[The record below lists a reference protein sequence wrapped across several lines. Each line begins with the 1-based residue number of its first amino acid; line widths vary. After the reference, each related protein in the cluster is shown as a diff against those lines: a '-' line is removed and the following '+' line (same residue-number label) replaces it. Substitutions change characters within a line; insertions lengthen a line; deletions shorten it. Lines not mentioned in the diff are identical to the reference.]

1 MSAAVQEKNDHE
13 QGTPLGAGLFEPQ
26 EFLLKEEVI
35 LDICES
41 MIDITA
47 TLFNVSSKEMRQP
60 GRTSLP
66 VARVRQVAMY
76 VTHVGLGVKMGDVGR
91 GFGRDR
97 TTVQHAC
104 QVVEDLRDDAE
115 FDRIVA
121 ATERIAAITLRNRT
135 GN

>member
-1 MSAAVQEKNDHE
+1 MSAAVNQHKDDEE
-13 QGTPLGAGLFEPQ
+13 PETLLAALVEPQ
-26 EFLLKEEVI
+26 ELLQREETI

-60 GRTSLP
+60 GRTAQPAS
-66 VARVRQVAMY
+66 RVRQVAMY
-76 VTHVGLGVKMGDVGR
+76 VTHVGLGMTMANVGR

-97 TTVQHAC
+97 STVQHAC
-104 QVVEDLRDDAE
+104 QVVEDMRDDAE

-121 ATERIAAITLRNRT
+121 TTERIAAITLRNRL
-135 GN
+135 GE